1 MPWHRA
7 NKKASYIDPADGARV
22 EPSEPNAIKL
32 ERFIF
37 DALPLANKTLVLR
50 SRRLECFSPVKN
62 ATGVDS
68 VETARRDLSRRAAAW
83 LIACGA
89 AIATDSDGDPAYPCE
104 ISPLV
109 AQDSEELAAYLTD
122 QPFRPCVR
130 SCSIG

>member
-1 MPWHRA
+1 MW
-7 NKKASYIDPADGARV
+7 PA
-22 EPSEPNAIKL
+22 AIKL

-62 ATGVDS
+62 ADGVDS

-83 LIACGA
+83 LNACGA
-89 AIATDSDGDPAYPCE
+89 AIPTNSDGDPTYPCE

-109 AQDSEELAAYLTD
+109 AQDSEELAAYLAD
-122 QPFRPCVR
+122 HPFHPCEGP
-130 SCSIG
+130 CYIG